1 MDQYLEN
8 KTLEELI
15 PISDFNDL
23 RILSTDSYSDS
34 EIWKTIK
41 QKNGSKILLYCAI
54 QTAVIGFGNKVYG
67 QFEYNEEKIDVKSVY
82 KEYGVRYDLT
92 LQSKIEPGELTPR
105 RLQRFYRT
113 HIHKYLERNSDVYPY
128 LWKKYSN
135 MDVKYRSI
143 TFPGAESFVESKD
156 EALYLLETYKNL
168 DMRLNTNI
176 SERIKRVL
184 VARGIIKPYDV
195 KDVNT

>member
-113 HIHKYLERNSDVYPY
+113 HIYKYLEKNVDVYPY

-143 TFPGAESFVESKD
+143 TFPGAESFIENKD
-156 EALYLLETYKNL
+156 EALYLLETYKFL
-168 DMRLNTNI
+168 DIRLNTNI

-184 VARGIIKPYDV
+184 VARGVIKPYDV
-195 KDVNT
+195 KEVNT